1 MYGDNLQ
8 NNRIFY
14 NFDSLKR
21 ILINSLKLNVMKT
34 YNQLL
39 VVVFLFICKIAYGD
53 IAPSSNSSTQ
63 HYVSLCTKI
72 TNLNEYPEISF
83 LGYVKSYFGSSF
95 YAYEVSSNQCLTKG
109 YKFNT
114 FSLYAVKKSYLEGKA
129 ISTFDLPN
137 DKNAVKASIA
147 IDLSDGYYTPDSDP
161 LISQEY
167 CYKIIG
173 YTDSTVA
180 LYKWKEVT
188 KYNNGQSDLIRYYN
202 SNGFPLLSQ
211 SIPNHSNSSVE
222 LFPNPAQKS
231 AHLKITNTYTGNLRI
246 AIFSVDGKKVSSTS
260 IRKDESTLDYEMS
273 VTSLSKGTYLVYVG
287 IDDKVVWK
295 KLVVN

>member
-1 MYGDNLQ
+1 
-8 NNRIFY
+8 
-14 NFDSLKR
+14 
-21 ILINSLKLNVMKT
+21 MKT

-39 VVVFLFICKIAYGD
+39 VVFFLFICKIAYGD
-53 IAPSSNSSTQ
+53 IGPWTPDPPA
-63 HYVSLCTKI
+63 HYVTLCTKI
-72 TNLNEYPEISF
+72 TNLDEYPEISL
-83 LGYVKSYFGSSF
+83 LGYVKSYQGSSF

-114 FSLYAVKKSYLEGKA
+114 FSLYAVKKSYLEGKV
-129 ISTFDLPN
+129 ISTIDLPN
-137 DKNAVKASIA
+137 DKNAVKANIA
-147 IDLSDGYYTPDSDP
+147 IDPSESDGYYTPDSNP

-173 YTDSTVA
+173 FTDTTVI

-188 KYNNGQSDLIRYYN
+188 KYNNGQTDLIRYYN

-211 SIPNHSNSSVE
+211 SIANHSNSSVE

-246 AIFSVDGKKVSSTS
+246 AIFSIDGKKVSSTS
-260 IRKDESTLDYEMS
+260 IRKDEPTLDYEMS